1 MNKEAARRAALHGRT
16 LARVTALRETIVQLE
31 TVLVSQKGALP
42 GTDAFALQNDLV
54 MANRFF
60 QEWTLVLAE
69 TGPVRLLHGELKDA
83 AQADWRGALD
93 VPAATIAAK
102 YAVPVRTMIK
112 LFGRRTAGQPRL
124 RMPDDLAA
132 AIDEAL

>member
-16 LARVTALRETIVQLE
+16 LARVTALRETIAQLE
-31 TVLVSQKGALP
+31 AVLVSQRGALP

-83 AQADWRGALD
+83 AQADWRGALR
-93 VPAATIAAK
+93 VLERPC
-102 YAVPVRTMIK
+102 VRHRRADGRTHPS
-112 LFGRRTAGQPRL
+112 LPSRRRTGLL
-124 RMPDDLAA
+124 R
-132 AIDEAL
+132 